1 MKKLLGK
8 VGKVKVSDYPKL
20 YFNEKVA
27 KVYAKYYNGYIIQE
41 SNKEY
46 KCIMDHF
53 TTLYMNANTTCYTL
67 ILLIVNVLVL
77 L

>member
-1 MKKLLGK
+1 M
-8 VGKVKVSDYPKL
+8 SDYPKL

-27 KVYAKYYNGYIIQE
+27 KAYAKYYNGYIIQE

-46 KCIMDHF
+46 KCLMDHF
-53 TTLYMNANTTCYTL
+53 TTLYISAKTICYTV
-67 ILLIVNVLVL
+67 ILLIVNFLVL